1 MADGAIQAF
10 REAGKKAG
18 VAFNSFD
25 ADRLSS
31 KMILEALH

>member
-18 VAFNSFD
+18 VTSISFD
-25 ADRLSS
+25 AKRLSS
-31 KMILEALH
+31 K